1 MDDTRETRIREYE
14 RWVCEA
20 LVEGPDAPGPES
32 GPQTQAGR
40 DNLVPFPRAA
50 EPAAPHGR

>member
-32 GPQTQAGR
+32 GPQAQAGR